1 MRKFLAVLLVFS
13 FAAYAPL
20 AECAAELDS
29 VAAGAGEF
37 PALPTAVPAAQYYG
51 DSGGYFSPE
60 QLDNLLAP
68 IALYPDPLLAQ
79 VLLAATFPDQIDEAD
94 REMRASYDHYN
105 VDYAPW
111 DVSVKAVA
119 HYPAVL
125 HMMADKLD
133 WTTSLGQAYV
143 SQSTDVMAAVQRL
156 RRRSRDAGYLVT
168 TRQMEVV
175 ETDGYIYV
183 WPAQPRYI
191 YVPVYD
197 PAVVFVPR
205 RGFFTGLV
213 IGFGTGFVIG
223 AWLNHDCDWR
233 EHRVFYHGWDR
244 DDGWERR
251 SRPFVQINNVYV
263 NRTYVNVTVNQT
275 VVNNTVNYTSLNN
288 RYNSVHRDVHY
299 DDVRVRRG
307 PGGVPDNGAGR
318 PDDRGRGRDDR
329 VNPGNTG
336 NQGRGNGA
344 AQPDDRGRGQDNRVN
359 PGNTGNQG
367 RGNGGNNKI
376 IDRNINTR
384 DPRIDAYRGHVPV
397 TGMPQRGEDVRTDR
411 PGQIPV
417 TPMPQRSE
425 NVPADRNRTNANPPP
440 PPPPPPNRST
450 YQPAPRVP
458 DRPNTSVY
466 SGGRGPIN
474 TNDASRRGQ
483 NSRNEMSKP
492 SGPPP
497 NRGGGKS
504 GGDEKDKGGR
514 RK

>member
-20 AECAAELDS
+20 AECAAQLDS

-37 PALPTAVPAAQYYG
+37 PAPPAAVPAVQYDG
-51 DSGGYFSPE
+51 DVGGYFSPE

-183 WPAQPRYI
+183 AQPRYI

-205 RGFFTGLV
+205 RGFFFDAV
-213 IGFGTGFVIG
+213 IGFGTGFIIG

-275 VVNNTVNYTSLNN
+275 VINNTVNYTTLN
-288 RYNSVHRDVHY
+288 RYNAVHRDVHY
-299 DDVRVRRG
+299 DDVRTRRG

-359 PGNTGNQG
+359 PGNNGNQG
-367 RGNGGNNKI
+367 RGNGGGNNKI

-411 PGQIPV
+411 PGQIPG
-417 TPMPQRSE
+417 TPMPPRRKCASRSE
-425 NVPADRNRTNANPPP
+425 SHERESTATPAASAEPLHLPTGAASPRPAEYFGVRRRPRANQHE
-440 PPPPPPNRST
+440 RC
-450 YQPAPRVP
+450 QPARSKQPERDEQTVRSAAEPR
-458 DRPNTSVY
+458 RWE
-466 SGGRGPIN
+466 IW
-474 TNDASRRGQ
+474 RR
-483 NSRNEMSKP
+483 RE
-492 SGPPP
+492 
-497 NRGGGKS
+497 R
-504 GGDEKDKGGR
+504 
-514 RK
+514 

>member
-1 MRKFLAVLLVFS
+1 MRKFLAVLLGFS

-20 AECAAELDS
+20 AECAGQLDS

-37 PALPTAVPAAQYYG
+37 PAPPVAVPAAQQYEG
-51 DSGGYFSPE
+51 DSGGYFSAE

-168 TRQMEVV
+168 TTQMEVV
-175 ETDGYIYV
+175 ETDGYIYC

-233 EHRVFYHGWDR
+233 ERRVFYHGWDR

-263 NRTYVNVTVNQT
+263 NRTYVNVTVNKT
-275 VVNNTVNYTSLNN
+275 VINNTVNYTSLN
-288 RYNSVHRDVHY
+288 RYNAVHRDVHY
-299 DDVRVRRG
+299 DDVRIRRG

-329 VNPGNTG
+329 VNPGNNG
-336 NQGRGNGA
+336 NQGR
-344 AQPDDRGRGQDNRVN
+344 DNR
-359 PGNTGNQG
+359 
-367 RGNGGNNKI
+367 GGNNKI

-384 DPRIDAYRGHVPV
+384 DPRIDTYRGHVPV
-397 TGMPQRGEDVRTDR
+397 TGMPQRGEDARTDR
-411 PGQIPV
+411 PGQIPGTPMPQRGEDARTDRPGQVPV

-425 NVPADRNRTNANPPP
+425 NVPPDRNRTNANPPP
-440 PPPPPPNRST
+440 PPNRST
-450 YQPAPRVP
+450 YQPVPRVP
-458 DRPNTSVY
+458 DRPNASVY
-466 SGGRGPIN
+466 GGGRGPIN

-504 GGDEKDKGGR
+504 GGGEKDKGGR